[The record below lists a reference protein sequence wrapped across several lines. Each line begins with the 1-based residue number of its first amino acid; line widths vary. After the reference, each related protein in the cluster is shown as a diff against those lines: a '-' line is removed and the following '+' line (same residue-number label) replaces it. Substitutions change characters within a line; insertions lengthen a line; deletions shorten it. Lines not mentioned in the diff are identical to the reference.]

1 MFPFHAHIGAI
12 KLSLKLTNNGVVI
25 FWQYFESRQQRKLFS
40 CFHVSFVLYNKFC
53 LFRIVFGAETLAH
66 LLRGALWTATQV
78 NRGDGNLPGDVQ
90 DKAGD

>member
-1 MFPFHAHIGAI
+1 MFILLF
-12 KLSLKLTNNGVVI
+12 NN
-25 FWQYFESRQQRKLFS
+25 
-40 CFHVSFVLYNKFC
+40 FC